1 METTER
7 PLDGARRAPKSAHC
21 VCGILP
27 PYILDR
33 LAEAD
38 DAEIREAAEKTLT
51 IDEMFRERRK
61 EAPREARAAA
71 PVGPPLLRR
80 SVFDTHQSR
89 RQPGDLVR
97 SEGEGPVLDG
107 TVNRAYDALGLTF
120 TFFEE
125 VYGRRSIDDANLPL
139 DATVH
144 FGRGFNNAFWDG
156 EAMVFGDGDGLVW
169 NDFTLDKAVVAHELV
184 HGVTQFTADLVYED
198 QSGALNES
206 MSDVFGSLVK
216 QFSRRQ
222 TAEEADWLIGAGLF
236 TPAVRGQALR
246 SLKSPGTAYD
256 DRMLGGRDP
265 QPDHMDRFVETDEDE
280 GGVHI
285 NSGIPNR
292 AFFLVAS
299 AIGGFAW
306 ERAGQIWYD
315 TLTSGELSRRA
326 TFKQF
331 AEATVAATK
340 RRFGQGTELEA
351 VLKAWA
357 HVGVNGNGNG

>member
-1 METTER
+1 M
-7 PLDGARRAPKSAHC
+7 
-21 VCGILP
+21 LP

-38 DAEIREAAEKTLT
+38 DPKIREAAQKTLA
-51 IDEMFRERRK
+51 IDASIREKRQETPRVVL
-61 EAPREARAAA
+61 EAVPT
-71 PVGPPLLRR
+71 GPAVLER
-80 SVFDTHQSR
+80 SIFDTHNTR
-89 RQPGDLVR
+89 EQPGDLVR
-97 SEGEGPVLDG
+97 SEGQDPVLDG

-120 TFFEE
+120 TFFKE

-144 FGRGFNNAFWDG
+144 FRRKFNNAFWDG
-156 EAMVFGDGDGLVW
+156 SSMVFGDGDGLVF
-169 NDFTLDKAVVAHELV
+169 NDFTFDRAVVAHELT

-216 QFSRRQ
+216 QYSRRQ
-222 TAEEADWLIGAGLF
+222 TAEEADWLIGAGIF

-246 SLKSPGTAYD
+246 SMKAPGTAFD
-256 DRMLGGRDP
+256 DPMLGGRDP
-265 QPDHMDRFVETDEDE
+265 QPDHMDDFVETEDDE

-306 ERAGQIWYD
+306 EKAGQIWYD
-315 TLTSGELSRRA
+315 TLTSGGLSKRA
-326 TFKQF
+326 GFDEF
-331 AEATVAATK
+331 AQATAAAAQK
-340 RRFGQGTELEA
+340 RFGRAAELEA
-351 VLKAWA
+351 VRKAWA
-357 HVGVNGNGNG
+357 DVGVNANGSG